1 MIIWINGAFGAG
13 KTQTAFELHRR
24 IPSAFVYDPENAGY
38 FIRKNSPKETHKE
51 DFQNEKMWR
60 EINYAMLKNIDSRY
74 DGIVLA
80 PMTITNGEY
89 IEEIIEKLKR
99 ENVKIAH
106 FLLSASRE
114 TLLQRLKGRGDG
126 SNSWPAQQIDR
137 CLQGFENEKFD
148 YVINTEKKSVEEAA
162 EEIAARAGIE
172 LLPRSRGTLRKKWNR
187 IKTQIQHIRVQ

>member
-24 IPSAFVYDPENAGY
+24 IPGAFVYDPENAGY
-38 FIRKNSPKETHKE
+38 FIRKNSPKETHRE

-60 EINYAMLKNIDSRY
+60 EINYAMLKHIDSRY
-74 DGIVLA
+74 EGIVLA
-80 PMTITNGEY
+80 PMTITNREY
-89 IEEIIEKLKR
+89 IEEIIEKLKS

-114 TLLQRLKGRGDG
+114 TLLQRLKGRGDR

-148 YVINTEKKSVEEAA
+148 YVIDTEKKSVEEVA
-162 EEIAARAGIE
+162 EEIAVSAGIE